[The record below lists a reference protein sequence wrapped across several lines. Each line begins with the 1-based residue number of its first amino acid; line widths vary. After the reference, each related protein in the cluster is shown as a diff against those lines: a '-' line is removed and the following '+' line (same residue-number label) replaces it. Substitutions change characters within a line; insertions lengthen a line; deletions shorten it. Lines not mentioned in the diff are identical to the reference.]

1 MDMLPGRVDLLHP
14 LDLKTTLTKMIV
26 SSRTAVIA
34 LLAAAGLTSTPAL
47 AQSEDGARIAMQIC
61 SGCHGVGGRSES
73 PMFPKLNAQTPEYIE
88 AQLKGF
94 RDHARGENT
103 ARDYMWGMA
112 ALLDAAA
119 IESLASYFS
128 RQPATRGATGDAAL
142 AATGQGIFERGVPDK
157 GVPACASCHGAQAQG
172 AGTIPRLAGQ
182 HKEYLLHQIEVFKN
196 GTRGNAPVMSAVAH
210 TLNDEQARAV
220 AVYLQS
226 R

>member
-1 MDMLPGRVDLLHP
+1 MKQILVPRMP
-14 LDLKTTLTKMIV
+14 
-26 SSRTAVIA
+26 VIA
-34 LLAAAGLTSTPAL
+34 LLAAAGLALTPAL
-47 AQSEDGARIAMQIC
+47 AQNQDGARIAMQIC

-94 RDHARGENT
+94 REHARGENT

-119 IESLASYFS
+119 VKSLADYFS
-128 RQPATRGATGDAAL
+128 HQAATRGATGDATL
-142 AATGQGIFERGVPDK
+142 MTKGQEIFEHGVPDK
-157 GVPACASCHGAQAQG
+157 GVPACASCHGAEAQG
-172 AGTIPRLAGQ
+172 AGTFPRLAGQ

-210 TLNDEQARAV
+210 TLNDEQAKAV

-226 R
+226 Q

>member
-1 MDMLPGRVDLLHP
+1 MLPGRLDIFHP
-14 LDLKTTLTKMIV
+14 FDLKTTLKKMIL
-26 SSRTAVIA
+26 SPRMSVIA
-34 LLAAAGLTSTPAL
+34 LLASAGLTSTPAL

-94 RDHARGENT
+94 REHARGENT

-119 IESLASYFS
+119 VKSLADYFS
-128 RQPATRGATGDAAL
+128 HQPATRGATGDVTL
-142 AATGQGIFERGVPDK
+142 AAQGQEIFERGLPDK
-157 GVPACASCHGAQAQG
+157 GVPACATCHGAEAQG
-172 AGTIPRLAGQ
+172 AGTFPRLAGQ

-196 GTRGNAPVMSAVAH
+196 GTRANAPVMSAVAH
-210 TLNDEQARAV
+210 TLNDEQAKAV
-220 AVYLQS
+220 AAYLQS
-226 R
+226 K

>member
-1 MDMLPGRVDLLHP
+1 MP
-14 LDLKTTLTKMIV
+14 
-26 SSRTAVIA
+26 VIA
-34 LLAAAGLTSTPAL
+34 LLSAAGLTVAPSL

-94 RDHARGENT
+94 REHARGENT

-112 ALLDAAA
+112 ALLDVAAVK
-119 IESLASYFS
+119 SLADYFS
-128 RQPATRGATGDAAL
+128 HQPATRGATGDVAL
-142 AATGQGIFERGVPDK
+142 TAKGKEIFGRGVPDK
-157 GVPACASCHGAQAQG
+157 GVPACATCHGTEAQG
-172 AGTIPRLAGQ
+172 VGAFPRLAGQ

-210 TLNDEQARAV
+210 TLNDEQVKAV

-226 R
+226 K

>member
-1 MDMLPGRVDLLHP
+1 MMLGPRMP
-14 LDLKTTLTKMIV
+14 L
-26 SSRTAVIA
+26 IA
-34 LLAAAGLTSTPAL
+34 LLAAAGLTWTSAF
-47 AQSEDGARIAMQIC
+47 AQSQDGARIAMQIC

-94 RDHARGENT
+94 REHARGENT

-112 ALLDAAA
+112 ALLDAGAVK
-119 IESLASYFS
+119 SLADYFS
-128 RQPATRGATGDAAL
+128 HQPATPGATGDATLIAR
-142 AATGQGIFERGVPDK
+142 GQEVFERGVPDK
-157 GVPACASCHGAQAQG
+157 GVPACASCHGPEAQG
-172 AGTIPRLAGQ
+172 VGIFPRLAGQ

-220 AVYLQS
+220 AAYLQS